1 MATILEFGI
10 SRMTRGLSC
19 EMRTSGKAS
28 GRVKKQQARLRQSFA
43 PPKKQKIK
51 NRPIQAGLRQK
62 ENAPPNPLHH
72 GAEESSPSAGD
83 DISGSGW
90 GDF

>member
-28 GRVKKQQARLRQSFA
+28 GRVKNNRQGSG
-43 PPKKQKIK
+43 KLLQIKIK

-83 DISGSGW
+83 DISGSDRD
-90 GDF
+90 DF

>member
-1 MATILEFGI
+1 MATATILEFGI

-43 PPKKQKIK
+43 PQKPRID
-51 NRPIQAGLRQK
+51 PFRQGSGKK

>member
-28 GRVKKQQARLRQSFA
+28 GRVKNNRQGSG
-43 PPKKQKIK
+43 KLLQKTKIM